1 VIDRP
6 YRDGLPSKN
15 ANPALRTGL
24 LSQRPSGTIPSSR
37 AGSYDLYRDLL
48 CRRASK
54 AAGPLSF
61 KLAWPEQ
68 VLFRSRRME
77 ATIERLGE
85 GQFLSPLRHGHFD
98 KFKSDDQRVLLDDTI
113 RGTPHAASG
122 SEAPR
127 SFELAGPREKLFFDP
142 PKTTA
147 AIVTCGGLC
156 PGLND
161 ITRGIVMELYTRYG
175 VTRIYGIRYGY
186 EGLVP
191 RYGHVPLTLKPES
204 VSTIH
209 TFGGTI
215 LGSSRGPQ
223 NIGEMIDHLEE
234 LGVDIL
240 FLIGGE
246 GTLRGGEEMT
256 AEIRRRNLKK
266 SVIGIPKTIDNDIMY
281 IDKSFGFE
289 TAFAEAVKAV
299 SSAHVEA
306 LGAVNG
312 VGLVKLMGRESG
324 FIACYAA
331 LAGQHVNFCL
341 IPEVRFALEGERGFL
356 EILRHRIARRKHAV
370 IVVAEGAGQDLLKA
384 SAERTDASGNRRLG
398 DIGLVLKDRINEF
411 FTARRME
418 INLKYIDPS
427 YLIRSVPASA
437 QDNVYCTRLAQAA
450 AHAGMTGR
458 TNMLVGRWHGSFVH
472 IPFGAITKG
481 RRKVD
486 IDGDLW
492 LSVLEATGQPARMF

>member
-1 VIDRP
+1 MD
-6 YRDGLPSKN
+6 
-15 ANPALRTGL
+15 
-24 LSQRPSGTIPSSR
+24 
-37 AGSYDLYRDLL
+37 
-48 CRRASK
+48 
-54 AAGPLSF
+54 AA
-61 KLAWPEQ
+61 
-68 VLFRSRRME
+68 V
-77 ATIERLGE
+77 ERLGE
-85 GQFLSPLRHGHFD
+85 AQFLSPLRHGHMD
-98 KFKSDDQRVLLDDTI
+98 KFRSDDQRVLFEDTV
-113 RGTPHAASG
+113 SG
-122 SEAPR
+122 GFSGPPGGQSSI
-127 SFELAGPREKLFFDP
+127 SFELAGPRERLFFDP
-142 PKTTA
+142 PKVTA

-186 EGLVP
+186 EGLIP
-191 RYGHVPLTLKPES
+191 RFGHVPLTLRPES

-223 NIGEMIDHLEE
+223 DVGEMVDHLEE

-240 FLIGGE
+240 FLIGGD
-246 GTLRGGEEMT
+246 GTLRGGEAMS
-256 AEIRRRNLKK
+256 AEIRRRNLNK
-266 SVIGIPKTIDNDIMY
+266 SVIGIPKTIDNDIMF

-324 FIACYAA
+324 FIACFAS

-341 IPEVRFALEGERGFL
+341 IPEVKFSLEGERGLL
-356 EILRHRIARRKHAV
+356 ETLRHRVARRKHAV
-370 IVVAEGAGQDLLKA
+370 IVVAEGAGQDLISKGA
-384 SAERTDASGNRRLG
+384 QYTDASGNDRPA
-398 DIGLVLKDRINEF
+398 DIGLFLKEKITDF

-427 YLIRSVPASA
+427 YLIRSVPASP

-450 AHAGMTGR
+450 VHAGMSGR

-472 IPFGAITKG
+472 IPFGAVTKG
-481 RRKVD
+481 RRRVD
-486 IDGDLW
+486 VDGDLW
-492 LSVLEATGQPARMF
+492 LSVLEATGQPARMN